1 MASPRA
7 DVALL
12 YRRAGFGAGPAVLD
26 AAQAAGFDAT
36 LERLLAGLSAPDDH
50 RPALP
55 HLSSYELI
63 SRNRG
68 GDLYGQSVDLAA
80 WWVEKMAT
88 TTTPLREK
96 LTLLL
101 HGQFPTA
108 NSKVYAP
115 IFMYQQNETF
125 RTLGPGPFDKLT
137 QSLAKDPAM
146 MIWLD
151 TASNVREAPNENFGR
166 ELMERFTMGVG
177 NYTQS
182 DVREAA
188 RAFTGWGIT
197 DHSGVFVQDDSA
209 HDFGEKLVL
218 GHRGDL
224 TGEDVIEI
232 VTHTPASA
240 RWVTARMWSFLAYPV
255 RTTDPVVTE
264 LAASY
269 ATDLDMTRLLRSILG
284 HPWFLSPASR
294 KGLVKQPIE
303 WVAGALRTF
312 ELTAASFKKM
322 GGAGFLVYALG
333 NLGQIPFD
341 PPSVGGWGQNEYWL
355 STATSVAQ
363 LDFAQ
368 SLVQVADLSP
378 IDDVGAGS
386 RVDALAELL
395 GIDGWTPQSRA
406 ALTHVRHD
414 IPSLAA
420 LALTAPEYVVN

>member
-1 MASPRA
+1 MGSPRA

-12 YRRAGFGAGPAVLD
+12 YRRAGFGAGPSELG
-26 AAQAAGFDAT
+26 AAQAAGFTAT
-36 LERLLAGLSAPDDH
+36 LDHLVAGLSEPDDRH
-50 RPALP
+50 PAVP
-55 HLSSYELI
+55 HLSSYDLI

-68 GDLYGQSVDLAA
+68 GDLYGQSVDLAS

-88 TTTPLREK
+88 TTTPMREK

-125 RTLGPGPFDKLT
+125 RTLGPGNFNTLT
-137 QSLAKDPAM
+137 QALAKDPAM

-151 TASNVREAPNENFGR
+151 TASSQRQSPNENFAR

-177 NYTQS
+177 NYTQQ
-182 DVREAA
+182 DVRQAA
-188 RAFTGWGIT
+188 RAFTGWTIT
-197 DHSGVFVQDDSA
+197 EHSGVFVQDDSA
-209 HDFGEKLVL
+209 HDFGEKVVL

-224 TGEDVIEI
+224 TGEDVIDI

-240 RWVTARMWSFLAYPV
+240 RWVTARMWSWLAYPISP
-255 RTTDPVVTE
+255 RDPVVAE
-264 LAASY
+264 LAATY
-269 ATDLDMTRLLRSILG
+269 ATDLDMTRLVRSILA
-284 HPWFLSPASR
+284 HPYFLSPASR
-294 KGLVKQPIE
+294 EGLVKQPIE

-312 ELTAASFKKM
+312 RLSSASFKKM
-322 GGAGFLVYALG
+322 GGANYLVYALS
-333 NLGQIPFD
+333 NLGQVPFD

-368 SLVQVADLSP
+368 SLVQNADLSP

-386 RVDALAELL
+386 RVDALADML

-406 ALTHVRHD
+406 ALTRVRHD